1 MTCLIDR
8 KFHSRLASL
17 VGVAALSVLVST
29 SVQAQTADAADVA
42 APSTS
47 ASDLQLDSV
56 QTLNQSTDSL
66 DVPVAQ
72 QITPGRATRSG
83 PSYIGIGGN
92 IGFGGDTALGE
103 GSFVV
108 FSKVGLT
115 PNFSLRPSVAIND
128 DPTVL
133 VPVTVDF
140 PTDPISET
148 VPFDVAPYVGG
159 GVAISTG
166 SDSLARPLIT
176 GGLDVPLSEQF
187 TANANVNVAFFRD
200 TEVGLILGVGYNF

>member
-1 MTCLIDR
+1 MTCPINR
-8 KFHSRLASL
+8 KFSIRLASL
-17 VGVAALSVLVST
+17 FSVAALSVLIST
-29 SVQAQTADAADVA
+29 PVQAQPVDAETGS
-42 APSTS
+42 PTSTS
-47 ASDLQLDSV
+47 ANDLQPVS
-56 QTLNQSTDSL
+56 QSL
-66 DVPVAQ
+66 DEPTEAQGVPIAQ

-115 PNFSLRPSVAIND
+115 PNFSLRPGVAIND

-140 PTDPISET
+140 PIDPISEA

-166 SDSLARPLIT
+166 SDSLVRPLVT